1 MPRSPVVFSLP
12 PGTVPQVPDSVISS
26 AMFNGAMSDIEQT
39 FNTPQPIQYGG
50 TAATTAIGGFDG
62 LNTKGANVATAA
74 TLNLDTATGAFVDLT
89 GTTTVTAVTLSDGR
103 HRMARATGA
112 FQITVGAS
120 LIGNAGGSNINVEV
134 GDLIIFEGYS
144 AGVVRFWVIRAS
156 GNSVK
161 GVVNAN
167 RNLWV
172 NPDFSLSQENGN
184 TLGTASGFFPADQIA
199 LYFLASTAAMSVQRV
214 QVRSLANSLNQVEFK
229 TTTAK
234 ASLGANDFVTLTQP
248 IEGSS
253 FAEAG
258 FGTANAKPYAFRF
271 QITAP
276 AGTYHW
282 HFANSAANRHCSVPF
297 VVAGGEA
304 NTAVVKEVVVPADT
318 GGTWLTADGVIGL
331 TAELVLAAGATLTG
345 GTASTWGGTFYL
357 AASAN
362 FNTLGSTA
370 NVVRL
375 ADVGIKKDEAAA
387 GYGAWAAI
395 TDAIYRS
402 ERYAWFRGTGT
413 TVGTILTTGQVI
425 SSTLFQGMAELY
437 CQMPAP
443 ITVTSTS
450 ALTFGVYQQGT
461 IAVATGT
468 PTIGTISS
476 ERKSLSLN
484 VTSGGMTL
492 GAAASL
498 INTSGNIA
506 RVGFF
511 ARLT

>member
-1 MPRSPVVFSLP
+1 MAQNEVNQYNEADETNVDITGTPVAPNQMYPYHVDDAFRKLMGALKRTFRSDLFRLRDSTDQTKLAAFDLSSLTTATTRTFSLP
-12 PGTVPQVPDSVISS
+12 NRSGSVALTTDAGQSS
-26 AMFNGAMSDIEQT
+26 
-39 FNTPQPIQYGG
+39 
-50 TAATTAIGGFDG
+50 
-62 LNTKGANVATAA
+62 
-74 TLNLDTATGAFVDLT
+74 
-89 GTTTVTAVTLSDGR
+89 R
-103 HRMARATGA
+103 
-112 FQITVGAS
+112 
-120 LIGNAGGSNINVEV
+120 
-134 GDLIIFEGYS
+134 
-144 AGVVRFWVIRAS
+144 
-156 GNSVK
+156 
-161 GVVNAN
+161 

-184 TLGTASGFFPADQIA
+184 TLGTSSGFFPADQIA

-214 QVRSLANSLNQVEFK
+214 QVRTLANSLNQIEFK

-297 VVAGGEA
+297 VIAGGEA

-375 ADVGIKKDEAAA
+375 ADVGFKKDEAAA
-387 GYGAWAAI
+387 GYGAWAAG
-395 TDAIYRS
+395 TDAKYR
-402 ERYAWFRGTGT
+402 EDRYYGVDVGPFSIGAGVTNSATLALVSYRFSRMCKAPSISNNGLAQFRIVTSASFVPSAMTASLQNPEG
-413 TVGTILTTGQVI
+413 
-425 SSTLFQGMAELY
+425 AEL
-437 CQMPAP
+437 QFTISGAAVAAGVSASMNSP
-443 ITVTSTS
+443 S
-450 ALTFGVYQQGT
+450 ALF
-461 IAVATGT
+461 
-468 PTIGTISS
+468 
-476 ERKSLSLN
+476 RN
-484 VTSGGMTL
+484 
-492 GAAASL
+492 
-498 INTSGNIA
+498 
-506 RVGFF
+506 

>member
-1 MPRSPVVFSLP
+1 MA
-12 PGTVPQVPDSVISS
+12 QNEI
-26 AMFNGAMSDIEQT
+26 NQYNESDET
-39 FNTPQPIQYGG
+39 NTDI
-50 TAATTAIGGFDG
+50 
-62 LNTKGANVATAA
+62 
-74 TLNLDTATGAFVDLT
+74 T
-89 GTTTVTAVTLSDGR
+89 GTTVVQNQMYPYHVDDAFRKLMGALARLIGSASIVAAGTTNLGSLPGEKITVTGNTTITSFGTIKAGTVKFLNFTGTPTLTYNATSLILPTTANIVVAAGDTAVFVSEGSGNWR
-103 HRMARATGA
+103 CVSYQRATG
-112 FQITVGAS
+112 QSVRVAS
-120 LIGNAGGSNINVEV
+120 
-134 GDLIIFEGYS
+134 
-144 AGVVRFWVIRAS
+144 S
-156 GNSVK
+156 G
-161 GVVNAN
+161 

-184 TLGTASGFFPADQIA
+184 TLGTSSGFFPADQIA

-214 QVRSLANSLNQVEFK
+214 QVRSLANSLNQIEFK

-234 ASLGANDFVTLTQP
+234 ISLGANDFVTLTQP

-271 QITAP
+271 QFTGP

-304 NTAVVKEVVVPADT
+304 NTAVVKEIVVPADT

-375 ADVGIKKDEAAA
+375 GDVGLKKDEAAA
-387 GYGAWAAI
+387 GYGAWTAGTDAVYRGERYYQKSYPYSSLPAAI
-395 TDAIYRS
+395 TNSGIEALRAPAASFVVRCKFQSPMAKIVPSIVLYNPRVGS
-402 ERYAWFRGTGT
+402 TGT
-413 TVGTILTTGQVI
+413 WDDMSASAGLPASATYQSDTGFCVSI
-425 SSTLFQGMAELY
+425 SSA
-437 CQMPAP
+437 
-443 ITVTSTS
+443 
-450 ALTFGVYQQGT
+450 
-461 IAVATGT
+461 
-468 PTIGTISS
+468 TIG
-476 ERKSLSLN
+476 N
-484 VTSGGMTL
+484 QVGGHWT
-492 GAAASL
+492 A
-498 INTSGNIA
+498 N
-506 RVGFF
+506 

>member
-1 MPRSPVVFSLP
+1 MPRSPTVFSLV
-12 PGTVPQVPDSVISS
+12 PGTVPQVPDTPISS
-26 AMFNGAMSDIEQT
+26 AMFNAAMLDFEQT

-50 TAATTAIGGFDG
+50 TAATTAVGGFDG

-134 GDLIIFEGYS
+134 GDLIFFEGYS
-144 AGVVRFWVIRAS
+144 AGVVRFWVVRAS

-184 TLGTASGFFPADQIA
+184 TLGTASGFFPADQLA

-271 QITAP
+271 QLTAP

-304 NTAVVKEVVVPADT
+304 NTPVVKEIVVPADT

-387 GYGAWAAI
+387 GYGAWSAEVNPVYRAERYLPVLFPEQAFNPIANGQALTSTEAAI
-395 TDAIYRS
+395 VVPFIVETAKRPSGVSVIDSSKYQLFNAS
-402 ERYAWFRGTGT
+402 GSPL
-413 TVGTILTTGQVI
+413 TV
-425 SSTLFQGMAELY
+425 
-437 CQMPAP
+437 
-443 ITVTSTS
+443 S
-450 ALTFGVYQQGT
+450 ALTFLYSG
-461 IAVATGT
+461 
-468 PTIGTISS
+468 
-476 ERKSLSLN
+476 RKSARLSA
-484 VTSGGMTL
+484 TTASGLVAGNATVL
-492 GAAASL
+492 QFLDTTVRL
-498 INTSGNIA
+498 IFTG
-506 RVGFF
+506 

>member
-1 MPRSPVVFSLP
+1 MPRSPVVATQP
-12 PGTVPQVPDSVISS
+12 PGITPQTPLTPIPS
-26 AMFNGAMSDIEQT
+26 AAWNSAINDIYNI
-39 FNTPQPIQYGG
+39 FNTVQPIDYGG
-50 TAATTAIGGFDG
+50 TGGATAIAGHDG
-62 LNTKGANVATAA
+62 LTTKGANVATAA

-297 VVAGGEA
+297 VVSGGEA
-304 NTAVVKEVVVPADT
+304 NTPVVKEIVVPADT
-318 GGTWLTADGVIGL
+318 GGTWLTGDGVIGL

-362 FNTLGSTA
+362 FNALGSTS

-375 ADVGIKKDEAAA
+375 ADVGLKKDEAAS
-387 GYGAWAAI
+387 GYGAWAAG
-395 TDAIYRS
+395 TDAVYRS
-402 ERYAWFRGTGT
+402 ERYWEGGSPGVLMFARS
-413 TVGTILTTGQVI
+413 TTG
-425 SSTLFQGMAELY
+425 S
-437 CQMPAP
+437 PARSILVP
-443 ITVTSTS
+443 YLLRKAKTPAIAATVSVGSPTSITSFAAGFYVNGNASGDGG
-450 ALTFGVYQQGT
+450 AC
-461 IAVATGT
+461 
-468 PTIGTISS
+468 
-476 ERKSLSLN
+476 SLETYTVN
-484 VTSGGMTL
+484 
-492 GAAASL
+492 
-498 INTSGNIA
+498 
-506 RVGFF
+506 